1 MELPKQL
8 AMLNVKDLLKMIQV
22 SCVMLSLVHSA
33 DQAVERG
40 QQVRLS
46 LGPVYRWLISRIRFL
61 RMSSEMFPFAS
72 HEKYGY
78 SLEYADAELKE
89 AGALAKK
96 YGHRLTM
103 HPGQVSRRDIVR
115 AVC

>member
-1 MELPKQL
+1 
-8 AMLNVKDLLKMIQV
+8 MLTN
-22 SCVMLSLVHSA
+22 
-33 DQAVERG
+33 
-40 QQVRLS
+40 
-46 LGPVYRWLISRIRFL
+46 RIRFL

-72 HEKYGY
+72 HDKFGY

-103 HPGQVSRRDIVR
+103 HPGQVSSFNHRGETS
-115 AVC
+115 